1 MKKDKIKYFVVF
13 YTIKVLIYK
22 GENKEKSQ
30 ISKIWQKFFFSK
42 FCAEI
47 SALCLVAKNGFWGYI
62 P

>member
-22 GENKEKSQ
+22 GKIKEKSQ
-30 ISKIWQKFFFSK
+30 ISKIFENLTKIFFSK

-47 SALCLVAKNGFWGYI
+47 SALCLVAKNGF
-62 P
+62 